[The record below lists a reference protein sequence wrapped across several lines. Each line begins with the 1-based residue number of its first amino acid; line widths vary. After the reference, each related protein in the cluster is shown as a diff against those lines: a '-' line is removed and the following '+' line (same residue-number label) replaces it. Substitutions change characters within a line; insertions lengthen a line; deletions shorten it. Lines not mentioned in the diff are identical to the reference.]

1 MIADVPRRR
10 RAQPPAADRAG
21 LLIFFWIAALPAPL
35 PLREVTGRAGGTMSL
50 TFPSYLA
57 LSVAAAAAV
66 FGHATYMHRYLYRT
80 VVHLASS
87 KVATLVRFARGRGLR
102 GGGGGEVD
110 A

>member
-1 MIADVPRRR
+1 
-10 RAQPPAADRAG
+10 
-21 LLIFFWIAALPAPL
+21 
-35 PLREVTGRAGGTMSL
+35 MSL

-87 KVATLVRFARGRGLR
+87 KVATLVRLAGGR
-102 GGGGGEVD
+102 GGGGEERLRTGSSSHWQRKEETRAVAAAAPSGD
-110 A
+110 SRGPN